1 MTNYR
6 ILYRIFLGTVRQY
19 RLFRAHVN
27 FGTDSMLYPYDT
39 QQPSLKLQ
47 SLDYG
52 DDIIH
57 LSTKTINN
65 LNGLDPKLL
74 SVDTLESLTNIQARF
89 QFFNIKSLV
98 TE

>member
-1 MTNYR
+1 M
-6 ILYRIFLGTVRQY
+6 RQY

>member
-1 MTNYR
+1 M
-6 ILYRIFLGTVRQY
+6 RQY

-89 QFFNIKSLV
+89 QFINIKSLV

>member
-1 MTNYR
+1 M
-6 ILYRIFLGTVRQY
+6 RQY

-47 SLDYG
+47 SLDHG

-57 LSTKTINN
+57 ISTKTLNN
-65 LNGLDPKLL
+65 LNGFDPKLL
-74 SVDTLESLTNIQARF
+74 SVDGLESLTNIQARF
-89 QFFNIKSLV
+89 QIFDIKSLV
-98 TE
+98 TER